1 MAEANR
7 RNDFNR
13 KDFERYQSG
22 EMSYAEQYSFERRL
36 QDEPAF
42 ADAYEGFLL
51 AQKDKVD
58 LTKVVIEL
66 DRRLEERIAEKNTR
80 LIPLWFYSAAAGLL
94 ISIGASWL
102 VFFSEKVVT
111 PETKNETR
119 ILKPETPNSSA
130 SPKSEE
136 AFEEIEVV
144 KGEGSVKTRSSSK
157 AQEDELA
164 ALPEV
169 SEPVTP
175 IESESKSEV
184 AESTQPQS
192 LAAPD
197 REVAKYQKSPKV
209 EADRSQF
216 EAAPAAARASAAK
229 KSSRRS
235 FEMQSP
241 AAIKGKV
248 VNEAGQGIPGVSIQK
263 SKNQFVITDSTG
275 NFSIDAAEGDSL
287 NITFIGYKNI
297 NLLVGKEKL
306 GAIVLEEDA
315 KSLGEVVV
323 IGYGAQQ
330 KRSVSGAVN
339 VEAKEKKV
347 KESPVP
353 AQGWDIYN
361 SYLEGKARTSSKKA
375 KISVSFTVSA
385 DGSLSHFEAKGKK
398 SLRDLAIQI
407 IKEGPAWVPF
417 KVNGIGVERKVEVVV
432 RFGGE

>member
-1 MAEANR
+1 MAETNR
-7 RNDFNR
+7 HNDFNR
-13 KDFERYQSG
+13 TDIERYRSG

-51 AQKDKVD
+51 IEKDEVD
-58 LTKVVIEL
+58 LTEVVGKL
-66 DRRLEERIAEKNTR
+66 DRRLEDRIAEKKTR

-94 ISIGASWL
+94 ISIGAGWL

-111 PETKNETR
+111 PESRNETR
-119 ILKPETPNSSA
+119 ILKPETSNSSA

-136 AFEEIEVV
+136 AFEEVEL
-144 KGEGSVKTRSSSK
+144 KGEGAVKTRGSSK

-169 SEPVTP
+169 SEPVITP

-184 AESTQPQS
+184 AESTQPQP

-209 EADRSQF
+209 GQF
-216 EAAPAAARASAAK
+216 EAAPAVARAAK

-235 FEMQSP
+235 SEIQSP
-241 AAIKGKV
+241 AVINGKV
-248 VNEAGQGIPGVSIQK
+248 MDEAGQGIPGVAIQK
-263 SKNQFVITDSTG
+263 SKNQLVFTDSVG
-275 NFSIDAAEGDSL
+275 NFSIDAVEGDSL
-287 NITFIGYKNI
+287 NIAFIGYKNK

-315 KSLGEVVV
+315 KSLSEVVV
-323 IGYGAQQ
+323 VGYGTQQ
-330 KRSVSGAVN
+330 KRSLSGAVN

-347 KESPVP
+347 KESPMP
-353 AQGWDIYN
+353 AQGWDAYN
-361 SYLEGKARTSSKKA
+361 SYLEGKSKTSSQKG
-375 KISVSFTVSA
+375 SVTVSFTVSA
-385 DGSLSHFEAKGKK
+385 DGSLSNFQAKGKK
-398 SLRDLAIQI
+398 SLRDLAMQI
-407 IKEGPAWVPF
+407 IKEGPAWIPL
-417 KVNGIGVERKVEVVV
+417 KANGIGVERKAEVVV
-432 RFGGE
+432 KFGGE